1 MNSSM
6 AELALEIALQNS
18 PMLLLCLG
26 NRSAVGIVSR
36 ALYEAADMA
45 WISYISVPPEVID
58 LTLTQ
63 NDQSDAEESTLERDE
78 VYSSSEEKL
87 VLF

>member
-1 MNSSM
+1 M
-6 AELALEIALQNS
+6 
-18 PMLLLCLG
+18 
-26 NRSAVGIVSR
+26 GIVLR
-36 ALYEAADMA
+36 A

-63 NDQSDAEESTLERDE
+63 NDQSDAVESTLERDE
-78 VYSSSEEKL
+78 VYSSSDEEL

>member
-36 ALYEAADMA
+36 A

-78 VYSSSEEKL
+78 VYSSSGEKL

>member
-18 PMLLLCLG
+18 PMLLLILG
-26 NRSAVGIVSR
+26 NRFAVGIVSR
-36 ALYEAADMA
+36 A
-45 WISYISVPPEVID
+45 WISYMSAPPEVID
-58 LTLTQ
+58 LTLTH

-78 VYSSSEEKL
+78 VYSSSDEKL